1 MTMQILSKPSNKI
14 IGLVATATVMTGT
27 IAIYGISQISF
38 LSPPE
43 TPVIET
49 QPVVKKVTALGRLE
63 PQGEVIN
70 LSAPLALDGD
80 RVAKLLV
87 KEGDKVKAGD
97 AIAILDSQKRLH
109 SEVLQAKEQV
119 RMGQAKLAQ
128 VKAGAKSGQIQAQEA
143 TIARLQVEKTTQIR
157 AKKAAIARLQAEKTT
172 EMAAQKASIGRLQA
186 ELNNEAAEYKR
197 YEKLFTEGAISISL
211 RDSKRLNLQTAQ
223 QQLSEARA
231 NLNRIQA
238 SREQQLSEA
247 RANLNRIQASGNE
260 QIIEAKATLNQISEI
275 RPVDIQVAQT
285 GVDNAKTA
293 LKLAKTNLEQAYIR
307 APIAGQILK
316 IHTREGEKMADEGI
330 AEFGKTQQMMVV
342 AEVYQSDIEKVK
354 LGQKALITAQAF
366 SGILQGEVSQIGLQI
381 NRQNVFS
388 NQPGENLDRR
398 VVDVKIRLNPEDSN
412 RVASFTNLQVQ
423 TEIELRF

>member
-1 MTMQILSKPSNKI
+1 MQILSKPSNKI

>member
-1 MTMQILSKPSNKI
+1 MTMQILSKPSNQL
-14 IGLVATATVMTGT
+14 IGIVATATVMTGT
-27 IAIYGISQISF
+27 IAIYGISQINF

-70 LSAPLALDGD
+70 LSAPLTLDGD

-87 KEGDKVKAGD
+87 FEGDKVKAGD
-97 AIAILDSQKRLH
+97 AIAILDSQKRLQD
-109 SEVLQAKEQV
+109 EVLQAKEQI
-119 RMGQAKLAQ
+119 RMAQAKLAQ
-128 VKAGAKSGQIQAQEA
+128 VKAGAKTGQIQAQEA
-143 TIARLQVEKTTQIR
+143 TIARLQVEKTTQI
-157 AKKAAIARLQAEKTT
+157 KAQKATIARLQAEKTT
-172 EMAAQKASIGRLQA
+172 EIAAQKASIGRLQA
-186 ELNNEAAEYKR
+186 ELNNANAEYKR

-260 QIIEAKATLNQISEI
+260 QITEAKATLNQISEI

-285 GVDNAKTA
+285 EVDNAKTA
-293 LKLAKTNLEQAYIR
+293 LKLAKTNLEEAYIR

-316 IHTREGEKMADEGI
+316 IHTREGEKMANEGI
-330 AEFGKTQQMMVV
+330 AELGETQQMMVV

-366 SGILQGEVSQIGLQI
+366 SGKLQGEVSHIGLQI

-398 VVDVKIRLNPEDSN
+398 VVDVKIRLNPEASK

-423 TEIELRF
+423 TEIEL